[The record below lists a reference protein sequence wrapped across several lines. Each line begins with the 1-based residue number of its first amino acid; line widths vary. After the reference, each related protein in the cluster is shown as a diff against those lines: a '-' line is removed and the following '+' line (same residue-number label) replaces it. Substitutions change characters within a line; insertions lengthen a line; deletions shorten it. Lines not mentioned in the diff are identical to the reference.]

1 MPRGAGGLPIGR
13 AGLTARLRFAY
24 AAFAA
29 LPRMHHRHSSP
40 SGSDSDGKEDGPM
53 EEDKKQSHNARM
65 QRKKEV
71 VDAAIGRA
79 QEERGIVILI
89 TGNGKGKTTSA
100 FGTLY
105 RALGHGQRAGVVQ
118 FIKGTHATGEVIFLQ
133 KQGLDTAVQ
142 YHAMATGFTW
152 NTQNWDADKRAADEA
167 WAQASR
173 MLADP
178 ALDLVLLDELTYMLK
193 YNYLDTDQVIA
204 AIRARPPRQ
213 TVIVTGRAAKPE
225 LAELAD
231 TVSEIADRKHAFK
244 AGVKAQAGIDF

>member
-1 MPRGAGGLPIGR
+1 M
-13 AGLTARLRFAY
+13 
-24 AAFAA
+24 
-29 LPRMHHRHSSP
+29 
-40 SGSDSDGKEDGPM
+40 DEDR
-53 EEDKKQSHNARM
+53 KNSHNERM

-71 VDAAIGRA
+71 VDAAIERA

-118 FIKGTHATGEVIFLQ
+118 FIKGTQATGEVVFLQ
-133 KQGLDTAVQ
+133 QITGAQAVR

-167 WAQASR
+167 WAQAEA

-178 ALDLVLLDELTYMLK
+178 ALSLVVLDELTYMLK
-193 YNYLDTDQVIA
+193 YNYLDTAQVLA
-204 AIRARPPRQ
+204 AVRARPPRQ
-213 TVIVTGRAAKPE
+213 TVIITGRAARPE
-225 LAELAD
+225 LVDLAD

>member
-1 MPRGAGGLPIGR
+1 M
-13 AGLTARLRFAY
+13 
-24 AAFAA
+24 
-29 LPRMHHRHSSP
+29 
-40 SGSDSDGKEDGPM
+40 KEDA
-53 EEDKKQSHNARM
+53 KQTHNARM
-65 QRKKEV
+65 QRKKEI
-71 VDAAIGRA
+71 VDAAIDRA
-79 QEERGIVILI
+79 QEERGIVLLI

-118 FIKGTHATGEVIFLQ
+118 FIKGTQATGEVIFLQ
-133 KQGLDTAVQ
+133 QHPASTAVR

-152 NTQNWDADKRAADEA
+152 NTQDWDADKRAADEA
-167 WAQASR
+167 WAQAAG

-178 ALDLVLLDELTYMLK
+178 ALDLVVLDELTYMLK
-193 YNYLDTDQVIA
+193 YNYLDTADVLA
-204 AIRARPPRQ
+204 AISSRPPMQ

-225 LAELAD
+225 LVELAD

>member
-1 MPRGAGGLPIGR
+1 M
-13 AGLTARLRFAY
+13 
-24 AAFAA
+24 
-29 LPRMHHRHSSP
+29 
-40 SGSDSDGKEDGPM
+40 D
-53 EEDKKQSHNARM
+53 EDKKHSHNERM

-71 VDAAIGRA
+71 VDAAIARA

-89 TGNGKGKTTSA
+89 TGNGKGKSTSA

-118 FIKGTHATGEVIFLQ
+118 FIKGTQPTGEVSFLLQ
-133 KQGLDTAVQ
+133 SPAATAVQ

-152 NTQNWDADKRAADEA
+152 NTQDWEADKRAADEA
-167 WAQASR
+167 WAQAAR

-178 ALDLVLLDELTYMLK
+178 AINLVLLDELTYMLK
-193 YNYLDTDQVIA
+193 YNYLDSADVVA
-204 AIRARPPRQ
+204 AIRARPPMQ
-213 TVIVTGRAAKPE
+213 TVIITGRAAKPE
-225 LAELAD
+225 LVELAD

>member
-1 MPRGAGGLPIGR
+1 
-13 AGLTARLRFAY
+13 
-24 AAFAA
+24 
-29 LPRMHHRHSSP
+29 
-40 SGSDSDGKEDGPM
+40 M

-71 VDAAIGRA
+71 VDAAIERA

-133 KQGLDTAVQ
+133 KQGLDSAVQ

-193 YNYLDTDQVIA
+193 YNYLDTEQVLA

-244 AGVKAQAGIDF
+244 AGVKAQAGIDFELASRQLDGASRASSQPRRLLMKAQPCTRGRSCTRTTASVTRP

>member
-1 MPRGAGGLPIGR
+1 M
-13 AGLTARLRFAY
+13 
-24 AAFAA
+24 
-29 LPRMHHRHSSP
+29 
-40 SGSDSDGKEDGPM
+40 KEDA
-53 EEDKKQSHNARM
+53 KQNHNARM
-65 QRKKEV
+65 QRKKEI
-71 VDAAIGRA
+71 VDAAIDRA
-79 QEERGIVILI
+79 QEERGIVLLI

-118 FIKGTHATGEVIFLQ
+118 FIKGTQATGEVIFLQ
-133 KQGLDTAVQ
+133 QHPASTAVR

-152 NTQNWDADKRAADEA
+152 NTQDWDADKRAADEA
-167 WAQASR
+167 WAQAAG

-178 ALDLVLLDELTYMLK
+178 ALDLVVLDELTYMLK
-193 YNYLDTDQVIA
+193 YNYLDTADVLA
-204 AIRARPPRQ
+204 AISSRPPMQ

-225 LAELAD
+225 LVELAD

>member
-1 MPRGAGGLPIGR
+1 M
-13 AGLTARLRFAY
+13 
-24 AAFAA
+24 
-29 LPRMHHRHSSP
+29 
-40 SGSDSDGKEDGPM
+40 DEDR
-53 EEDKKQSHNARM
+53 KNSHNERM

-71 VDAAIGRA
+71 VDAAIERA

-118 FIKGTHATGEVIFLQ
+118 FIKGTQATGEVVFLQ
-133 KQGLDTAVQ
+133 QITGAQAVR

-167 WAQASR
+167 WAQAEA

-178 ALDLVLLDELTYMLK
+178 ALSLVVLDELTYMLK
-193 YNYLDTDQVIA
+193 YNYLDTEQVLA
-204 AIRARPPRQ
+204 AVRARPPRQ
-213 TVIVTGRAAKPE
+213 TVIITGRAARPE
-225 LAELAD
+225 LVDLAD

>member
-1 MPRGAGGLPIGR
+1 M
-13 AGLTARLRFAY
+13 
-24 AAFAA
+24 
-29 LPRMHHRHSSP
+29 
-40 SGSDSDGKEDGPM
+40 DEDR
-53 EEDKKQSHNARM
+53 KHSHNERM

-71 VDAAIGRA
+71 VDAAIERA

-118 FIKGTHATGEVIFLQ
+118 FIKGTQATGEVVFLQ
-133 KQGLDTAVQ
+133 QITGAQAVR

-167 WAQASR
+167 WAQAEA

-178 ALDLVLLDELTYMLK
+178 ALSLVVLDELTYMLK
-193 YNYLDTDQVIA
+193 YNYLDTEQVLA
-204 AIRARPPRQ
+204 AVRARPPRQ
-213 TVIVTGRAAKPE
+213 TVIITGRAARPE
-225 LAELAD
+225 LVDLAD

>member
-1 MPRGAGGLPIGR
+1 M
-13 AGLTARLRFAY
+13 
-24 AAFAA
+24 
-29 LPRMHHRHSSP
+29 
-40 SGSDSDGKEDGPM
+40 DEDR
-53 EEDKKQSHNARM
+53 KHSHNERM

-71 VDAAIGRA
+71 VDAAIERA

-118 FIKGTHATGEVIFLQ
+118 FIKGTQATGEVVFLQ
-133 KQGLDTAVQ
+133 QITGAQAVR

-167 WAQASR
+167 WAQAEA

-178 ALDLVLLDELTYMLK
+178 ALSLVVLDELTYMLK
-193 YNYLDTDQVIA
+193 YNYLDTAQVLA
-204 AIRARPPRQ
+204 AVRARPPRQ
-213 TVIVTGRAAKPE
+213 TVIITGRAARPE
-225 LAELAD
+225 LVDLAD